1 MSLHDMLDFMQAAMM
16 MLMRVFM
23 FMLMMMM
30 VVMLPVALLLAVYR
44 DRKMSPGNASLYRS
58 LRPDVDPRKA
68 QNIQLRYKRA
78 GVGKQL
84 QQRRRQHISSG
95 PHAAVQI

>member
-16 MLMRVFM
+16 MLVRVFM
-23 FMLMMMM
+23 FMLMMM

-44 DRKMSPGNASLYRS
+44 DRKMSPGNAALYRG

-68 QNIQLRYKRA
+68 QSIQLRYKRA